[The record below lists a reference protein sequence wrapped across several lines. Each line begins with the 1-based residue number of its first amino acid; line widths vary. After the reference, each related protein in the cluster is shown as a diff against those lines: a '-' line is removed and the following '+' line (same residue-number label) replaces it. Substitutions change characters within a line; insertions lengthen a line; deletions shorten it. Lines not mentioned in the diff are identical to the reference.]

1 MSTRL
6 LFYVSKLYS
15 LPVVQPLAVEA
26 KARRLGVALFVSS
39 KVRRNLPEEL
49 EGIPVFTE
57 LKDAIA
63 YKPLFVLCPGNFV
76 DFRLPG
82 IKVELFHGIGV
93 EKPSHYRIRHFF
105 DMYLTSGPV
114 VTERFKALQKKHRY
128 FRTVETGWSKIDH
141 ILKYNT
147 TDLRKRYD
155 IPAGRKVI
163 LYSPT
168 HSRTMQSATLLLPE
182 IKKTMKPDE
191 IWLCKPHE
199 FMNREFLNGV
209 SGEQLRIIK
218 HYDIT
223 PYLHL
228 ADVMISDTSS
238 VIYEFMVLDKPV
250 VTFKTLARKDK
261 GIDIHKPRELRV
273 ALDRSFLNPGEFSNN
288 RKRHLEQVNPKLD
301 GTVSQGIIDFLST
314 IDPEEPMGASRK
326 PLNVFRKLQ
335 ILYHSRFRKGY
346 MR

>member
-1 MSTRL
+1 MKL

-15 LPVVQPLAVEA
+15 LPVVLPLVEEA
-26 KARRLGVALFVSS
+26 KHTDVEIAFFVSS
-39 KVRRNLPEEL
+39 KVKKKLPDEISDL
-49 EGIPVFTE
+49 QVFTD
-57 LKDAIA
+57 LNSGADF
-63 YKPLFVLCPGNFV
+63 KPDFVLCPGNFV

-114 VTERFKALQKKHRY
+114 VTRRFTQMQNRYRY
-128 FRTVETGWSKIDH
+128 FRTVETGWPKVDH

-147 TDLRKRYD
+147 ENLRERFE
-155 IPAGRKVI
+155 IPADRKVI
-163 LYSPT
+163 LYAPT

-182 IKKTMKPDE
+182 IEKTMKPDE

-199 FMNREFLNGV
+199 FMDRSLVNGITDK
-209 SGEQLRIIK
+209 EHFRLITD
-218 HYDIT
+218 YDIT

-228 ADVMISDTSS
+228 ADVMVSDTSS

-250 VTFKTLARKDK
+250 VTFRTLARKDK
-261 GIDIHKPRELRV
+261 GINIQESGELRA
-273 ALDRSFLNPGEFSNN
+273 ALDRSLLNPGEFSNN
-288 RKRHLEQVNPKLD
+288 RKHHLDQVNPVLD
-301 GTVSQGIIDFLST
+301 GNISKGIIDLLST
-314 IDPEEPMGASRK
+314 MDPEEPVGTRRK
-326 PLNVFRKLQ
+326 PLNLFRKMQ

>member
-1 MSTRL
+1 MKL

-15 LPVVQPLAVEA
+15 VPVVQPLIKEA
-26 KARRLGVALFVSS
+26 ERRGVKIALFVSS
-39 KVRRNLPEEL
+39 KVKKDLPREMSDL
-49 EGIPVFTE
+49 PVFTN
-57 LKDAIA
+57 LNSAA
-63 YKPLFVLCPGNFV
+63 AFKPNFVLCPGNFV

-114 VTERFKALQKKHRY
+114 VTKRFTQIQQKNKY
-128 FRTVETGWSKIDH
+128 FRTVETGWPKIDH

-147 TDLRKRYD
+147 ADLKEKYD
-155 IPAGRKVI
+155 IPAGRRVI

-168 HSRTMQSATLLLPE
+168 HSRTMQSATQLLPE
-182 IKKTMKPDE
+182 IEQAMKPDE

-199 FMNREFLNGV
+199 FMSRSLVNGIADK
-209 SGEQLRIIK
+209 QQFRLITD
-218 HYDIT
+218 YDIT

-228 ADVMISDTSS
+228 ADVMVSDTSS

-250 VTFKTLARKDK
+250 VSFRTLARKDK
-261 GIDIHKPRELRV
+261 GINIQEPRELRA
-273 ALDRSFLNPGEFSNN
+273 ALDRSFLNPDEFSSN
-288 RKRHLEQVNPKLD
+288 RKRHLDEVNPRLD
-301 GTVSQGIIDFLST
+301 GNISKGIIDLLSSV
-314 IDPEEPMGASRK
+314 DPEEPVGTRRK
-326 PLNVFRKLQ
+326 PLNLYRKLQ
-335 ILYHSRFRKGY
+335 IIYHSHFRKGY